1 MVVARGSREDRLLYA
16 VTIFRLRYDCAAL
29 RPKESLVG
37 TEGHQVG
44 SFPEGV
50 LELPACD
57 ETGNMS
63 GIIARDG
70 SNLSDD
76 LAQFAHGLGEEQ
88 KAASEH
94 HYL

>member
-1 MVVARGSREDRLLYA
+1 M
-16 VTIFRLRYDCAAL
+16 
-29 RPKESLVG
+29 
-37 TEGHQVG
+37 G

-50 LELPACD
+50 LEPPACD

-76 LAQFAHGLGEEQ
+76 LAQFAHGLGEKSKRSRLSSITIFSLRPSICNYAVPENSRILIDS
-88 KAASEH
+88 KLFEVVN
-94 HYL
+94 